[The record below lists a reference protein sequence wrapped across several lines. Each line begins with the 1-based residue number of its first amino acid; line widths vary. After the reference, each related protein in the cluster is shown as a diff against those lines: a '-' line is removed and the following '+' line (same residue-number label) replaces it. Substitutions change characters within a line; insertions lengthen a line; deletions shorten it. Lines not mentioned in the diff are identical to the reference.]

1 MHIIAIRLTDNQ
13 ELERYLFP
21 TSEGRDTKSKYPSFP
36 FVCHTLDFRTF
47 IEDKT
52 PWHRH
57 KDFKIIEAT
66 EGSLIIK
73 SSRNTVNLSPGDLCF
88 VNSSVFHSIAPA
100 DESDPDAVINIYQFL
115 PEFISGKTG
124 NSFDREYVAPVVE
137 RRDQDILFLSGK
149 NSAAMGITESLSIIR
164 HEYEGNGFGREFKI
178 KHQIDVI
185 FLMVYETVI
194 SRLKQDHVVNDIMED
209 RMQTMISFILKNY
222 QNPIKLSDIAES
234 ALVSERECLR
244 CFQNTIGITPI
255 KFLQHYRVR
264 RAARRLLETDDSI
277 QLISEAAGFSDI
289 SYFGRVFKEQM
300 HVTPSQFRKNG
311 LSISIN

>member
-1 MHIIAIRLTDNQ
+1 MKPRNDFT
-13 ELERYLFP
+13 YF
-21 TSEGRDTKSKYPSFP
+21 
-36 FVCHTLDFRTF
+36 HTLT
-47 IEDKT
+47 
-52 PWHRH
+52 
-57 KDFKIIEAT
+57 
-66 EGSLIIK
+66 
-73 SSRNTVNLSPGDLCF
+73 GDEL
-88 VNSSVFHSIAPA
+88 
-100 DESDPDAVINIYQFL
+100 
-115 PEFISGKTG
+115 
-124 NSFDREYVAPVVE
+124 
-137 RRDQDILFLSGK
+137 
-149 NSAAMGITESLSIIR
+149 R